1 MNKLA
6 VGVGIGVAAA
16 IIIGVVFAV
25 SIPESS
31 SPETIEI
38 PEVETREP
46 AQESV
51 SIQLNESIGIAQQK
65 P

>member
-38 PEVETREP
+38 PEVETPEP